1 MLSVSTNIGRKL
13 GSYTCQIFW
22 KGDPGIENFII
33 RFTSE
38 DMMKKWAQQIE
49 AQRRRFRERAR
60 NSDGS
65 RTGGTSQTEFEFM
78 RNQPNLENPYAR
90 PGEDDE
96 DDSETL
102 VGSNAPSWVGP
113 GQPYSNGHSD
123 LSQSRN
129 ASNTSLRSRSTTSES
144 TGPPPSAAAQSR
156 AQPPRMPSG
165 SFTNQPSLSLRTRN
179 LQALASPAERFGG
192 DSYFSPA
199 PESPMTASSSRTSS
213 SSNMYPFPRQPL
225 PQNGYYEEGHG
236 GTRFTAP
243 AMGRPPPT
251 QRDTNGSISGGYPGA
266 PAQRPGPRAGG
277 AAGMHSAQQLPM
289 AAHRNRSAS
298 SPDIHNAQR
307 AGPTGP
313 QPPVP
318 AMPANYQGF
327 THSAVPRSQTN
338 SPNGVPSRSPPGP
351 SSGYGGTSPISQHP
365 YDPVARPDLR
375 GAQYPSSRTI
385 TPVPRTGGTPVP
397 PPSTGTPLP
406 ADVQPPTQL
415 KVKVH
420 APSAAQVL
428 TLVVPMNIS
437 YQTLKDRIDAKLQRS
452 TNLTLGTV
460 NGGTGV
466 VPSKDN
472 VVKLKY
478 LDEDDYVTIQT
489 DEDVLEAFETWREQR
504 GGDLGADGMGSMGEI
519 ELFCQR

>member
-1 MLSVSTNIGRKL
+1 
-13 GSYTCQIFW
+13 
-22 KGDPGIENFII
+22 
-33 RFTSE
+33 
-38 DMMKKWAQQIE
+38 MKKWAQQIE
-49 AQRRRFRERAR
+49 AQRRRYRERTR

-65 RTGGTSQTEFEFM
+65 RAGGTSQTEFEFM
-78 RNQPNLENPYAR
+78 RNQPTLENPYAR
-90 PGEDDE
+90 PGEDDEE

-123 LSQSRN
+123 FSQSRN
-129 ASNTSLRSRSTTSES
+129 ASSTSLRSRSTTSES
-144 TGPPPSAAAQSR
+144 NGPPPSAAAQSR

-165 SFTNQPSLSLRTRN
+165 SFTNQPQLSLRTRN
-179 LQALASPAERFGG
+179 LQALASPAERFAS

-199 PESPMTASSSRTSS
+199 PESPMTASSRTSS

-243 AMGRPPPT
+243 AMGRPPPN
-251 QRDTNGSISGGYPGA
+251 QRDTTGSISSGYPSA

-277 AAGMHSAQQLPM
+277 AAGMHSAQQMPM
-289 AAHRNRSAS
+289 AHRNRSAS

-307 AGPTGP
+307 AATNGQ

-318 AMPANYQGF
+318 AMPANYQSF
-327 THSAVPRSQTN
+327 THVANRSQTS
-338 SPNGVPSRSPPGP
+338 SPNGLPSRSPQNSTG
-351 SSGYGGTSPISQHP
+351 GYNGTSPTSQHP
-365 YDPVARPDLR
+365 YDPMARPDMR
-375 GAQYPSSRTI
+375 GPQYPSSRTV
-385 TPVPRTGGTPVP
+385 TPVPRNGGTPAP
-397 PPSTGTPLP
+397 PPSSGTPLP
-406 ADVQPPTQL
+406 AEVSPPTQL

-428 TLVVPMNIS
+428 TLVVPLNIS

-466 VPSKDN
+466 APSKDN

-504 GGDLGADGMGSMGEI
+504 GGDLGADGMGGMGEI

>member
-1 MLSVSTNIGRKL
+1 
-13 GSYTCQIFW
+13 
-22 KGDPGIENFII
+22 
-33 RFTSE
+33 
-38 DMMKKWAQQIE
+38 MKKWAQQIE
-49 AQRRRFRERAR
+49 AQRRRYRERTR

-65 RTGGTSQTEFEFM
+65 RAGGTSQTEFEFM

-96 DDSETL
+96 EDDLETL

-113 GQPYSNGHSD
+113 GQPYGNGHSD
-123 LSQSRN
+123 FSQSRN
-129 ASNTSLRSRSTTSES
+129 ASSTSLRSRSTTSES
-144 TGPPPSAAAQSR
+144 NGPPPSAAAQSR

-165 SFTNQPSLSLRTRN
+165 TFTGQPQLSLRTRN
-179 LQALASPAERFGG
+179 LQALASPAERFGN

-199 PESPMTASSSRTSS
+199 PESPMTASSRTSS
-213 SSNMYPFPRQPL
+213 SSNMYPFPRQQL

-243 AMGRPPPT
+243 AMGRPQPS
-251 QRDTNGSISGGYPGA
+251 QRDTTGSISNGYPGA

-277 AAGMHSAQQLPM
+277 AAGMHSAQQIPT
-289 AAHRNRSAS
+289 AHRNRSAS

-307 AGPTGP
+307 AATNGQ

-327 THSAVPRSQTN
+327 THMVPRSQN
-338 SPNGVPSRSPPGP
+338 GSPNGQPSRSPQNDPRGGHNVP
-351 SSGYGGTSPISQHP
+351 SPTSQHP

-375 GAQYPSSRTI
+375 GAQYPSSRTV
-385 TPVPRTGGTPVP
+385 TPVPRTGGTPA
-397 PPSTGTPLP
+397 PPSNGTPLP
-406 ADVQPPTQL
+406 ADIQPPTQL

-420 APSAAQVL
+420 APSASQVL
-428 TLVVPMNIS
+428 TLVVPLNIS

-452 TNLTLGTV
+452 TNLTLGSA

-466 VPSKDN
+466 APSKDN

-478 LDEDDYVTIQT
+478 LDEDDLVIIQT

-504 GGDLGADGMGSMGEI
+504 GGDLGGDGMGGMGEI
-519 ELFCQR
+519 ELWCQR

>member
-1 MLSVSTNIGRKL
+1 MLNNV

-49 AQRRRFRERAR
+49 AQRRRYRERTR

-65 RTGGTSQTEFEFM
+65 RAGGTSQTEFEFM

-96 DDSETL
+96 EDDSETL

-113 GQPYSNGHSD
+113 SQPYPNGHSEFT
-123 LSQSRN
+123 QSRN
-129 ASNTSLRSRSTTSES
+129 ASSTSLRSRSTTSES
-144 TGPPPSAAAQSR
+144 SGPPPSAAAQSR

-165 SFTNQPSLSLRTRN
+165 SFANQPQLSLRTRN
-179 LQALASPAERFGG
+179 LQALASPAERFGS

-199 PESPMTASSSRTSS
+199 PESPMTATSRTSS

-236 GTRFTAP
+236 ATRFTAP
-243 AMGRPPPT
+243 AMGRPPPS
-251 QRDTNGSISGGYPGA
+251 QRDTTGSISGSISGGYPA
-266 PAQRPGPRAGG
+266 PAQRPGPRPAG
-277 AAGMHSAQQLPM
+277 AAGMHSAQQMPM
-289 AAHRNRSAS
+289 AHRNRSAS

-307 AGPTGP
+307 AAANGQ

-327 THSAVPRSQTN
+327 THVSNRSQTS
-338 SPNGVPSRSPPGP
+338 SP
-351 SSGYGGTSPISQHP
+351 SGGYNGTSPTSQHV
-365 YDPVARPDLR
+365 YDPMARPDLH
-375 GAQYPSSRTI
+375 GAQYPSSRTV
-385 TPVPRTGGTPVP
+385 TPVQRAGGTPAP
-397 PPSTGTPLP
+397 PPSSGTPLP
-406 ADVQPPTQL
+406 AEISPPTQL

-428 TLVVPMNIS
+428 TLVVPLNIS

-460 NGGTGV
+460 NGGSGV
-466 VPSKDN
+466 PPSKDN

-504 GGDLGADGMGSMGEI
+504 GGDLGGDGMGGMGEI

>member
-1 MLSVSTNIGRKL
+1 
-13 GSYTCQIFW
+13 
-22 KGDPGIENFII
+22 
-33 RFTSE
+33 
-38 DMMKKWAQQIE
+38 MKKWAQQIE
-49 AQRRRFRERAR
+49 AQRRRYRERTR

-90 PGEDDE
+90 PEDDDE
-96 DDSETL
+96 ADDSETL

-113 GQPYSNGHSD
+113 SQPYPTGHSD
-123 LSQSRN
+123 FSQSRN
-129 ASNTSLRSRSTTSES
+129 ASSTSLRSRSTTSES
-144 TGPPPSAAAQSR
+144 TGPPPSAAAVSR

-165 SFTNQPSLSLRTRN
+165 SFTNQPQLSLRTRN
-179 LQALASPAERFGG
+179 LQAVVSPAGGFAG
-192 DSYFSPA
+192 DSYFSPT
-199 PESPMTASSSRTSS
+199 PESPMTASSRTSS
-213 SSNMYPFPRQPL
+213 SSNMYPFPRQQL

-243 AMGRPPPT
+243 AMGRPPPN
-251 QRDTNGSISGGYPGA
+251 QRDTHGSISNGYPAA
-266 PAQRPGPRAGG
+266 PAQRPGPRPAG
-277 AAGMHSAQQLPM
+277 AAGMHSAQQMPM
-289 AAHRNRSAS
+289 AHRNRSAS

-307 AGPTGP
+307 AAANGQ

-327 THSAVPRSQTN
+327 THMVPRSQTN
-338 SPNGVPSRSPPGP
+338 SPNGVPSRGPAHSPQNTSDPRGGYNGP
-351 SSGYGGTSPISQHP
+351 SPTSQLP

-375 GAQYPSSRTI
+375 GPQYPSSRTV
-385 TPVPRTGGTPVP
+385 TPVSRTGGTPA
-397 PPSTGTPLP
+397 PPSSGTPLP
-406 ADVQPPTQL
+406 ADIPPPTQL

-428 TLVVPMNIS
+428 TLVVPLNIS

-452 TNLTLGTV
+452 TNLTLGSV
-460 NGGTGV
+460 NGGAGV
-466 VPSKDN
+466 TPSKDN

-504 GGDLGADGMGSMGEI
+504 GGDLGGDGMGGMGEI

>member
-1 MLSVSTNIGRKL
+1 
-13 GSYTCQIFW
+13 
-22 KGDPGIENFII
+22 
-33 RFTSE
+33 
-38 DMMKKWAQQIE
+38 MMKKWAQQIE
-49 AQRRRFRERAR
+49 AQRRRYRERTR

-65 RTGGTSQTEFEFM
+65 RAGGTSQTEFEFM

-96 DDSETL
+96 EDDSETL
-102 VGSNAPSWVGP
+102 VGSSAPSWVGP
-113 GQPYSNGHSD
+113 GQPYSNGYSD
-123 LSQSRN
+123 FSQSRN
-129 ASNTSLRSRSTTSES
+129 ASSTSLRSRSTTSES

-165 SFTNQPSLSLRTRN
+165 SFTNQPQLSLRTRN
-179 LQALASPAERFGG
+179 LQALASPAGGFVG
-192 DSYFSPA
+192 DSYFSPT
-199 PESPMTASSSRTSS
+199 PESPMTASSRTSS
-213 SSNMYPFPRQPL
+213 SSNMYPFPRQQL

-243 AMGRPPPT
+243 AMGRPQPS
-251 QRDTNGSISGGYPGA
+251 QRDTTSSMSSGYPTA

-277 AAGMHSAQQLPM
+277 AAGMHSAQQIPM
-289 AAHRNRSAS
+289 APRNRSAS

-307 AGPTGP
+307 AAANGQ

-318 AMPANYQGF
+318 VVPANYQGF
-327 THSAVPRSQTN
+327 THMVPRSQNN
-338 SPNGVPSRSPPGP
+338 SPNGGPSRSPPGSNDPRGGYNGP
-351 SSGYGGTSPISQHP
+351 SPTSQLP
-365 YDPVARPDLR
+365 YDSVARPDLR
-375 GAQYPSSRTI
+375 GGQYPSSRTV
-385 TPVPRTGGTPVP
+385 TPVPRTNGTPG
-397 PPSTGTPLP
+397 PPSNGTPLSP
-406 ADVQPPTQL
+406 DIQPPTQL

-428 TLVVPMNIS
+428 TLVVPLHIS

-466 VPSKDN
+466 APSKDN

-504 GGDLGADGMGSMGEI
+504 GGDLGGDGMGGMGEI